1 MTRQNNA
8 VTLAPIVILTQ
19 NTLIWKKKWDD
30 VNNVWRWRN
39 VNKSCRIPNTWSKIL
54 IFLNNELLSSKSWKI
69 MTKSSLTQVSYY
81 CFEKRCYIFL
91 KMLTFFKKKCWCH
104 GHLGGYWYYKVYFLK
119 LHVSELTYQISS
131 FWRNLHEFQET
142 GGWLV
147 LHLPQLKNKL

>member
-91 KMLTFFKKKCWCH
+91 KMLTFFKKNADVMDIWGVTGTIKYIFWNYTCLNLRIKFQVS
-104 GHLGGYWYYKVYFLK
+104 GVISTSFRKQVGG
-119 LHVSELTYQISS
+119 
-131 FWRNLHEFQET
+131 
-142 GGWLV
+142 
-147 LHLPQLKNKL
+147 